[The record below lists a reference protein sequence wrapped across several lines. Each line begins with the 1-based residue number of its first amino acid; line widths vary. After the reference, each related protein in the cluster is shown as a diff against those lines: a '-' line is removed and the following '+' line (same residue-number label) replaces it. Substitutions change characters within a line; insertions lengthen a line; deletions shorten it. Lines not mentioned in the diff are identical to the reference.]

1 MVFFA
6 RSNVIL
12 VFFWTHVTI
21 ATNAIIW
28 TQPSS
33 TRFFWCYVFSSRFWL
48 VIMIC
53 LRYSYVFLWF
63 LVGFHGF
70 SRYFHAF
77 VFSTLSLS
85 TVCNDKQ
92 KNVTCQQLTILFR
105 LPGCFNVNSTLA
117 SILSLPIVNDK
128 ITIKKINS
136 NSLNVQ
142 APRMLQC
149 QRCSGRRLSSFK
161 RTPSG
166 NCRIFTVRRKNW
178 WK

>member
-1 MVFFA
+1 MLRPPSLSNILLRFGSLDFWLIILICHRYSNVFFMV
-6 RSNVIL
+6 SG
-12 VFFWTHVTI
+12 
-21 ATNAIIW
+21 
-28 TQPSS
+28 
-33 TRFFWCYVFSSRFWL
+33 RFSWL
-48 VIMIC
+48 
-53 LRYSYVFLWF
+53 
-63 LVGFHGF
+63 

-105 LPGCFNVNSTLA
+105 LPGCFNVNSTFA
-117 SILSLPIVNDK
+117 FSILSLPIVNDK

-166 NCRIFTVRRKNW
+166 NCRIFTVRRKN
-178 WK
+178 